1 MRAALMMMLI
11 TMAISSSRLSAQDA
25 YRTNLTGHSA
35 MWTSAA
41 NWQRF
46 DHSKNTW
53 VTADHYP
60 TYLDG
65 VITIRTGD
73 SIQLFG
79 AVDKVL
85 IIDQVVV
92 EKDAALAFL
101 KNSEKAVVVNDDE
114 GNDIVVDGK
123 LYIEREGAL
132 RGKGN
137 IQVNK
142 GAFLNLKNNGFIGLQ
157 VNNNGT
163 MRFEGSRQITG
174 VFSGCTVVNNGT
186 CIWTNGDLLM
196 DSSAVFTNHGRME
209 INTGTDLS
217 LANVKSAT
225 SKFINKGIILN
236 GARAFVVNFK
246 VKMENYGTLGGVGT
260 FLFSGGVNAGGVISP
275 GASPGHL
282 TLGPGAVKSPL
293 INIEIATTGAVPG
306 VNYDRLTVYS
316 LQDLNGATINVTDAA
331 TDSVNTEY
339 TIIDA
344 TTSLQQLPYPEFKL
358 FAPGNFTWSFK
369 GDRLILKK
377 IFAEA
382 LPVVWGGFKAIAK
395 GNNVSLE
402 WNAAMDKRTAY
413 FVVEHSTNATDYSP
427 VAKVDAQHSDAPEAQ
442 YKFVF
447 ANTDPLKTNYFRIKQ
462 VNSDGRSGHSVARAV
477 KFDKGTVIAL
487 QTHADMDNN
496 EIQLNIQTENVCV
509 YLEDNSGKLIQQI
522 ALLPGQHSIY
532 TDALPV
538 GSYMMKVYVR
548 DVMVEAKQILKS
560 KK

>member
-1 MRAALMMMLI
+1 MRAAFMMILI
-11 TMAISSSRLSAQDA
+11 TMAISSSQLSAQDA
-25 YRTNLTGHSA
+25 YRTNFTGHSA
-35 MWTSAA
+35 LWTNAA
-41 NWQRF
+41 SWQRF
-46 DHSKNTW
+46 DHAKNTW
-53 VTADHYP
+53 VAANRYP

-73 SIQLFG
+73 SVQIFG
-79 AVDKVL
+79 AADKTL

-92 EKDAALAFL
+92 EKDAALVFL
-101 KNSEKAVVVNDDE
+101 KNNEKPVVVNDGE

-123 LYIEREGAL
+123 LYVETEGAVC
-132 RGKGN
+132 GKGN
-137 IQVNK
+137 IEVNK
-142 GAFLNLKNNGFIGLQ
+142 GAFFNLKNSGFIGLA

-163 MRFEGSRQITG
+163 MRLGGSSEVTG
-174 VFSGCTVVNNGT
+174 VFSACAIVNNGT

-196 DSSAVFTNHGRME
+196 DSAALFTNHGRME
-209 INTGTDLS
+209 INTGTNLS
-217 LANVKSAT
+217 LANVNLST

-236 GARAFVVNFK
+236 GAKAFLVDFK

-260 FLFSGGVNAGGVISP
+260 FLFSGGINSSGVISP

-282 TLGPGAVKSPL
+282 TLGPGALRSPV
-293 INIEIATTGAVPG
+293 INIEIATTGAVSG

-344 TTSLQQLPYPEFKL
+344 TKSLQQRSYPEFNL
-358 FAPGNFTWSFK
+358 FAPGNFTWSLK

-377 IFAEA
+377 ISAEA
-382 LPVVWGGFKAIAK
+382 LPVSWGGFKAIAK
-395 GNNVSLE
+395 GNRVSLE

-413 FVVEHSTNATDYSP
+413 FIIEHSTNATDYSP
-427 VAKVDAQHSDAPEAQ
+427 VAKVDAQHGEAQ
-442 YKFVF
+442 EANYRF
-447 ANTDPLKTNYFRIKQ
+447 AFTNADLLKTNYFRIKQ
-462 VNSDGRSGHSVARAV
+462 VNNDGRSGYSVARTV

-487 QTHADMDNN
+487 QAHADMDNN

-509 YLEDNSGKLIQQI
+509 YLEDSSGKLIQQF
-522 ALLPGQHSIY
+522 ALLPGQHSVY

-538 GSYMMKVYVR
+538 GSYTMRMYVK
-548 DVMVEAKQILKS
+548 DVMVEAKQIVKS
-560 KK
+560 KE